1 MNQYSN
7 NNINKSIKKEI
18 SRTLQTQKK
27 AAKQLAQDL
36 LELKSYREKRL
47 GEFEDFVEKI
57 EENDYTVHLK
67 TTSKNDS
74 FDKVANSMNKLVQ
87 SLSRT
92 KYEKESSKLFFIE
105 MLNAISGAFLL
116 IRNECVVFKNDL
128 SIKILDRYQNKNL
141 DIFNSFLD
149 NIKSSDKIKILE
161 NKEFKNLKI
170 EIIYNNEIQYLD
182 VTKIKVNPIIA
193 SLLSENRYAYP
204 FPTIAISTN
213 GEPIGVNREAH
224 NNIKKNIKNV
234 IGSYYDYFNKDR
246 EINQKINSLT
256 KKGKS
261 FSFYKKNF
269 PLYHLDTIS
278 NFQIL
283 GKIDNVDSKT
293 ALVLSFV
300 NDQDLLLQNK
310 KDLYQKFKEMNF
322 SNYFF
327 NFNPDYLYIINDNTK
342 EIREEHLKNI
352 AEDELVH
359 KTKMAAIGEISTGI
373 AHEINQPLTF
383 ISSFLQKIDFDKG
396 KNFNAN
402 DFDDRINTALYQVSR
417 IGSLVKDLKDIGRPE
432 TIAMGV
438 INIFD
443 ILQSALKIFKSQ
455 LKKKKISF
463 RLSSEINKCNIY
475 GSKGK
480 LEQVFINLFQNAID
494 SVSDITDQRQISIS
508 IHKPNR
514 RNYIYIHFIDNGPPI
529 PIELRHR
536 IFEPFFSTKDT
547 GKGTGL
553 GLSIS
558 LGILDSHN
566 SSIKLNE
573 KGKKKFFI
581 IKMPVHKE

>member
-7 NNINKSIKKEI
+7 NNINKSIKRELN
-18 SRTLQTQKK
+18 RTLQSQKK
-27 AAKQLAQDL
+27 AAQKLAQDL
-36 LELKSYREKRL
+36 LELKNYREKRL
-47 GEFEDFVEKI
+47 GEFEDFVEKV
-57 EENDYTVHLK
+57 EENDYTVHLN
-67 TTSKNDS
+67 TTANNDS

-92 KYEKESSKLFFIE
+92 KYEKDNSKLFFVE

-116 IRNECVVFKNDL
+116 IRNESVVFKNDL
-128 SIKILDRYQNKNL
+128 SKKILDRYQKKGM

-149 NIKSSDKIKILE
+149 SIESSDKIKILE
-161 NKEFKNLKI
+161 NKEFKNQKI

-182 VTKIKVNPIIA
+182 ITKIKVNPIIV

-204 FPTIAISTN
+204 FPTVAISTD
-213 GEPIGVNREAH
+213 GEAIGVNREAH
-224 NNIKKNIKNV
+224 NNIKKDIKDV
-234 IGSYYDYFNKDR
+234 IASYSDYFSKDP
-246 EINQKINSLT
+246 EISQKINSLT

-269 PLYHLDTIS
+269 PLYHLKTIS
-278 NFQIL
+278 NFQIM
-283 GKIDNVDSKT
+283 GKIDNVDSRS
-293 ALVLSFV
+293 ALVLSFI
-300 NDQDLLLQNK
+300 NDQDLLIQNK
-310 KDLYQKFKEMNF
+310 KDLYRRFKEMDF
-322 SNYFF
+322 SHYFF

-342 EIREEHLKNI
+342 EIREEYLKNI

-396 KNFNAN
+396 ENFNAN

-438 INIFD
+438 INIFE
-443 ILQSALKIFKSQ
+443 ILESASKIFKSQ
-455 LKKKKISF
+455 MKKKKISF
-463 RLSSEINKCNIY
+463 RLSSEMNKCNIY

-494 SVSDITDQRQISIS
+494 SVSDIIDQRQISIS
-508 IHKPNR
+508 IHKPKR

-558 LGILDSHN
+558 LGILDSHS

-581 IKMPVHKE
+581 IKMPIHKE